1 MAALL
6 ICIFYEPYRTRTTSI
21 NELLF
26 SAKET
31 GDLAR
36 VLTIFFRL
44 NYYVSTQVISCHL
57 CLKNSFL
64 FPTPLL
70 LAFSRELNHRV
81 ISGNTQTFITNH
93 ITIRDI
99 VLLLHVSRTQVVLP
113 RKTLFKN
120 PNIIIRKVQK
130 LQQNNA
136 KINYPT
142 LEAFSLHQEKF
153 QNFLNSQD
161 SFSTLVIEVSIVVPT
176 SAEIKIKRV
185 KT

>member
-31 GDLAR
+31 GDLAW

-44 NYYVSTQVISCHL
+44 NYYVSMQVLSCHL
-57 CLKNSFL
+57 CPKNSFQ
-64 FPTPLL
+64 FPT

-81 ISGNTQTFITNH
+81 ISGNTQTQTFITNH

-161 SFSTLVIEVSIVVPT
+161 SFSTLVIVSIVVPT
-176 SAEIKIKRV
+176 SVRINEKTV

>member
-31 GDLAR
+31 GDLAW

-44 NYYVSTQVISCHL
+44 NYYVSMQVLSCHL
-57 CLKNSFL
+57 CPKNSFQ
-64 FPTPLL
+64 FPT

-81 ISGNTQTFITNH
+81 ISGNTQTLITNH

-161 SFSTLVIEVSIVVPT
+161 SFSTLVIVGKQLYPHL
-176 SAEIKIKRV
+176 
-185 KT
+185 